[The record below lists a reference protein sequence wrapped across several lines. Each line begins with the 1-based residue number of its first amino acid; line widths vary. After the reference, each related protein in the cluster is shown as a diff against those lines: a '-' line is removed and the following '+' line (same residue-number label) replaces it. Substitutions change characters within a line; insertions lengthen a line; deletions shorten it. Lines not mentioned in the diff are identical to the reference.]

1 MVTLPHPFRLQG
13 HRLLQERRNLV
24 AQSKVELKGK
34 GAKNWKP
41 APGEGHRKVSSL
53 VWALGWLCWLR
64 GQFPGLTGEC
74 LWDPSTILSVIFKVR
89 LFHMIAKFRGVSLL
103 KIGNGV

>member
-1 MVTLPHPFRLQG
+1 MVTLPHPFRPQG
-13 HRLLQERRNLV
+13 YRLLQGRRNLV

-34 GAKNWKP
+34 GAKNWIP

-64 GQFPGLTGEC
+64 GQFPGLRVSACGTP
-74 LWDPSTILSVIFKVR
+74 LQS
-89 LFHMIAKFRGVSLL
+89 SLL
-103 KIGNGV
+103 FSSYDYSI